1 VERHQLRQPSI
12 ADMIASELRNRIL
25 RGELRDGDTLPKQEE
40 LLEEFGVSKPSVRE
54 AFRILETE
62 GLITVRRGNVGGSVV
77 HVPQTD
83 SVTYMLAL
91 VLEARSVSLAD
102 AGAALQ
108 QLEPAAAALCANR
121 ADRAT
126 EVVPRLRAAHDD
138 LERALDAN
146 DEMAAIQTS
155 RAFHELLV
163 ELCGNE
169 TMRVVVGTLE
179 GLWSAHEAAWAVEAT
194 LAGHFPDPAKRVRSL
209 DEHAEILRLIE
220 AGDGEGVLTAARR
233 HLEASQ
239 QFPLGSSD
247 RPIDAS
253 ATRSSAFR

>member
-1 VERHQLRQPSI
+1 MI
-12 ADMIASELRNRIL
+12 ADELRSRIL
-25 RGELRDGDTLPKQEE
+25 RGELRDGDLLPKQEE
-40 LLEEFGVSKPSVRE
+40 LLDEFQVSKPSVRE

-62 GLITVRRGNVGGSVV
+62 GLVTVRRGNVGGSVV

-91 VLEARSVSLAD
+91 VLETRGVTLAD

-108 QLEPAAAALCANR
+108 QLEPAAAALCAR
-121 ADRAT
+121 RDDRAT
-126 EVVPRLRAAHDD
+126 TVVPKLRAAHEQLASAIDD
-138 LERALDAN
+138 D

-179 GLWSAHEAAWAVEAT
+179 GLWTAHEAAWAAEAT
-194 LAGHFPDPAKRVRSL
+194 RAGHFPDPEKRVRSL
-209 DEHAEILRLIE
+209 EEHAEILELIE
-220 AGDGEGVLTAARR
+220 QGDAEGVLTAARR

-239 QFPLGSSD
+239 QFPLGASD
-247 RPIDAS
+247 RSIDAA
-253 ATRSSAFR
+253 ATRSSIVR